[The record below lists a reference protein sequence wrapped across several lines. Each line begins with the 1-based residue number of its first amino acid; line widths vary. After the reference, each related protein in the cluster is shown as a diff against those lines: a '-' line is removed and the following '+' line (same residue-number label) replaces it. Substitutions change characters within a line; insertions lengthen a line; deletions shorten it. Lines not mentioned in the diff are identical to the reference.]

1 MFLNFLVEVD
11 IGGHV
16 GVKYLSSDN
25 FIFLTDLSHLD
36 ILVHNCL
43 TLKLIL

>member
-16 GVKYLSSDN
+16 GVKYFGSDN
-25 FIFLTDLSHLD
+25 FIFLIDLSHLD